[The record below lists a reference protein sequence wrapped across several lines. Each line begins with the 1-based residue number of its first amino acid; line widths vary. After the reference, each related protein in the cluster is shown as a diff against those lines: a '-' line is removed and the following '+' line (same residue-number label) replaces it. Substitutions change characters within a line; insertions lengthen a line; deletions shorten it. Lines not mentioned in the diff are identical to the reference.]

1 MTRTWCGNGS
11 GRLDCRRLFRRE
23 GVVISLTGPH
33 RPLLRRKH
41 AGAPGTAAPFGGVP
55 APVAIPA
62 AAAAA
67 AARRPRAPSGCLQAG
82 HSGARAL

>member
-1 MTRTWCGNGS
+1 MPASVPKGG
-11 GRLDCRRLFRRE
+11 

-33 RPLLRRKH
+33 RPLLRREY
-41 AGAPGTAAPFGGVP
+41 AGAPGAAAPFGGVP

-67 AARRPRAPSGCLQAG
+67 AARRPCAPSGCLQAG